1 MPKIT
6 IPANGWRPRKHQL
19 KLWGYLEHGGK
30 RAIEVAHRRWGKD
43 DVALHWGAVAAM
55 TRVGGMFHMLP
66 EYAQA
71 RKAIWTAVNPHT
83 GKRRIDE
90 AFPHLIRENTNE
102 QEMFIRFK
110 NGSTWQV
117 VGSDNFDRL
126 VGVSVAG
133 MTFSEWATANPA
145 AWAYLAP
152 VVAENNGW
160 ALFITTPRGRNHAY
174 NTLKLAQADRNWFA
188 EVSPISSTRAISNEI
203 VEEQRREYRALF
215 GIDAGD
221 ALIDQEFYCSFEAAI
236 LGSYYGRD
244 MADAETAGRVG
255 EVKVWE
261 GLPVHTAWDLGV
273 SRGSDTMVFWFF
285 QIVPAESGR
294 AQVRVVDYYAASGMA
309 IKHYADVIKQ
319 RAEERGYQRGNAWV
333 PHDAKVPEMTSSGKD
348 GRAKQR
354 IEVMIE
360 EGLNPKLVPD
370 HKVADGIS
378 AVRQIIARCHWD
390 AERCADGI
398 EALKQY
404 QHEWDPEARI
414 FKDTPKKDWS
424 THPADAF
431 RYLAMAYREIR
442 VPAVQEPGKMFS
454 MDPST
459 LPIGVRGATLDDLW
473 ALQPKRR
480 SGRI

>member
-6 IPANGWRPRKHQL
+6 IPANGWKPRKHQMS
-19 KLWGYLEHGGK
+19 LWGYLEHGGK
-30 RAIEVAHRRWGKD
+30 RAVEIAHRRWGKD
-43 DVALHWGAVAAM
+43 DVALHWAAVAAM

-174 NTLKLAQADRNWFA
+174 NTLKLAQANRDWFA
-188 EVSPISSTRAISNEI
+188 EVSPVSATNAISQKI
-203 VEEQRREYRALF
+203 VEEQRVEYRSLF
-215 GIDAGD
+215 GLDAGD
-221 ALIDQEFYCSFEAAI
+221 ALIDQEFNCSFEAAI
-236 LGSYYGRD
+236 LGSYYGKE
-244 MADAETAGRVG
+244 MSAAEVEGRIAAVPIWP
-255 EVKVWE
+255 EV
-261 GLPVHTAWDLGV
+261 PVHTAWDLGV
-273 SRGSDTMVFWFF
+273 SRGSDTMVAWFF
-285 QIVPAESGR
+285 QIVPSAGGR
-294 AQVRVVDYYAASGMA
+294 AAVRIVDYYSASGMA
-309 IKHYADVIKQ
+309 IKHYADLIQQ
-319 RAEERGYQRGNAWV
+319 RAHERGYLTGTDFV
-333 PHDAKVPEMTSSGKD
+333 PHDARVPEMTSSGRD

-360 EGLNPKLVPD
+360 CGMKPKIVQD

-378 AVRQIIARCHWD
+378 AVRQIIGRCHWD
-390 AERCADGI
+390 AERCKDGI
-398 EALKQY
+398 EALRQY

-431 RYLAMAYREIR
+431 RYLAMAYRELR
-442 VPAVQEPGKMFS
+442 AQPQPEPGRMFT
-454 MDPST
+454 MDPDT
-459 LPIGVRGATLDDLW
+459 LPAGVKGVKFDQLW
-473 ALQPKRR
+473 KTAPRASRR
-480 SGRI
+480 I